1 MIRINREAKVVKYE
15 PEEKTLKEQ
24 CTNNLAKLARENC
37 NKEVLRNRAKV
48 TFLSFPTQLVG
59 YQWRTLASDTIAGLT
74 VAFVRL
80 PQGMAY
86 ALLAGLPPQY
96 GLYENVVNL
105 TSFGAHIPK

>member
-15 PEEKTLKEQ
+15 PEETTLREQ
-24 CTNNLAKLARENC
+24 CKNNLAKVARENC
-37 NKEVLRNRAKV
+37 DKEVLRNRAKV

-59 YQWRTLASDTIAGLT
+59 YQWSTFASDVIAGLT

-96 GLYENVVNL
+96 GLYEWC
-105 TSFGAHIPK
+105 